1 MSEREVISLEH
12 GWQQIQR
19 GIAKVKNLLEGTSDE
34 QFTEDEIMY
43 LYTIIYNMCTQR
55 PPRDYS
61 QQLYDRYKESFQEY
75 INAMVLPALREKH
88 GEFMLREL
96 VKRWENHK
104 VMMKWLGKFFTY
116 LDRYFITR
124 KQLPSLREVGHSCF
138 RELVYEEVK
147 YKVKDTVI
155 ALIDRER
162 EGEQINRGLL
172 KSVLGIFVEIG
183 MEAYKNDF
191 EAALL
196 QGTSAFYS
204 RKAASWIQEDSYPA
218 YMLKA
223 EECLRSERERVG
235 HYLHASSEPKLLE
248 KVQHELLTQ
257 YEQQL
262 LEKEHSGC
270 HALLRDDK
278 VEDLSRMYRLFNKV
292 PKGLEPEAAIFHKHV
307 TDEGTA
313 LLKQVEACDG

>member
-257 YEQQL
+257 YEQHL
-262 LEKEHSGC
+262 LKKEHSGC
-270 HALLRDDK
+270 HVLLRDD
-278 VEDLSRMYRLFNKV
+278 
-292 PKGLEPEAAIFHKHV
+292 
-307 TDEGTA
+307 
-313 LLKQVEACDG
+313 EACDG